1 MLLWLSQL
9 DEARRQLR
17 LAAQIDGSPLA
28 REAKR
33 VLIRLEDV
41 QKPE

>member
-17 LAAQIDGSPLA
+17 QAARIDGSPLA

-33 VLIRLEDV
+33 VLTRLEDV